1 MDITVQL
8 TVIRRATV
16 TVTGRLDALTTPE
29 MRTEL
34 TRLEQADVHDITID
48 LSGVEFVDSAGL
60 AALVKAMKTAREHG
74 GDVELIRPRSDDAYR
89 VFQLT
94 KFDAVFT
101 IHPAQE

>member
-16 TVTGRLDALTTPE
+16 AVTGRLDALSTPE
-29 MRTEL
+29 LRTEL
-34 TRLEQADVHDITID
+34 ARLEEADVRDVTID
-48 LSGVEFVDSAGL
+48 LSAVEFVDSAGL

-74 GDVELIRPRSDDAYR
+74 GDVELVRPRSDDAYR
-89 VFQLT
+89 VFELT